1 MRTLFGTSVSPLD
14 EEIAMA
20 GTIDDCPTNYSKTP
34 ISISMSPPRNAS
46 YVPPPSY
53 TDDESLFSNN
63 DLCPR
68 YADADP
74 SSAPPS
80 PASVESF
87 DILESIPWRRSYI
100 APGSYTHS
108 TRRASPREI
117 LLARWKQRKVRVV
130 VVGGVVATTL
140 LALLLILFGI
150 TAAGHLAL
158 RDAKSKG

>member
-1 MRTLFGTSVSPLD
+1 
-14 EEIAMA
+14 
-20 GTIDDCPTNYSKTP
+20 
-34 ISISMSPPRNAS
+34 MSPPRNAG
-46 YVPPPSY
+46 YAPPPSY
-53 TDDESLFSNN
+53 TDEDTIFSNN

-100 APGSYTHS
+100 APGYRQS
-108 TRRASPREI
+108 RARPCEALRARCKKNRA
-117 LLARWKQRKVRVV
+117 LA
-130 VVGGVVATTL
+130 VAT
-140 LALLLILFGI
+140 ALLVMLIIVG
-150 TAAGHLAL
+150 TTTVAYLAL

>member
-1 MRTLFGTSVSPLD
+1 MRTLFGTSVSPFD
-14 EEIAMA
+14 EEIAIA

-117 LLARWKQRKVRVV
+117 LLAQWKQSRVRV
-130 VVGGVVATTL
+130 GVVATTL
-140 LALLLILFGI
+140 LILLLILVGI

>member
-1 MRTLFGTSVSPLD
+1 
-14 EEIAMA
+14 
-20 GTIDDCPTNYSKTP
+20 
-34 ISISMSPPRNAS
+34 MSPPRNAG
-46 YVPPPSY
+46 YVAPPSY

-100 APGSYTHS
+100 ASGGSYNNS
-108 TRRASPREI
+108 RGALRRASPREA
-117 LLARWKQRKVRVV
+117 LRALWKRSRARVLA
-130 VVGGVVATTL
+130 VVATL
-140 LALLLILFGI
+140 LVLVLVLVLIPIGT
-150 TAAGHLAL
+150 TAT
-158 RDAKSKG
+158 RKSKR